1 MSAAASVRVSNQQ
14 PKLGGFQRV
23 WRTLRQIFHE
33 LVGAIFAVLA
43 FSWANAALRA
53 WRRDAAYW
61 LIAVAAGVAASFA
74 VFAYTS
80 YRRARRI

>member
-1 MSAAASVRVSNQQ
+1 MSAAAGARVSNQQ
-14 PKLGGFQRV
+14 PRRGGFQRV

-33 LVGAIFAVLA
+33 VVGAIFAILA
-43 FSWANAALRA
+43 FSWTNAAIRA

-74 VFAYTS
+74 VFAFTS
-80 YRRARRI
+80 YRRSRAI